1 MKVTQMST
9 YRSLSYQIEKSNQQ
23 RYELY
28 EQATTGKRVNRSSDD
43 PAAVGPILST
53 TEEIQKLDRYMETT
67 DATQNDLDIVDG
79 HLDQVSSLLIRAK
92 EIAISGSN
100 SSNSA
105 EDMQT
110 LAKEVVQLKKQLLD
124 IANAKVDGNYLFSG
138 YADKTT
144 PFSGDPV
151 VYNGTNDHKQVE
163 VSAGQT
169 VQTNLT
175 GSELFKNPTDIFA
188 TIDQLEGALNSGDHT
203 SVSNQLDSIE
213 SSAEQI
219 RGARSQMGNINSH
232 LDDVKSLTEEIK
244 LQMQSRLSNYEDADI
259 VNTLTEI
266 SQAEQ
271 SLEAALKISAQV
283 SKLSLLNFM

>member
-110 LAKEVVQLKKQLLD
+110 LAKEVGQLKKQLLD
-124 IANAKVDGNYLFSG
+124 IANAKVEGNYLFQDTPTKQHHLVVTLSFIT
-138 YADKTT
+138 ARTT
-144 PFSGDPV
+144 TSRSKSAPVRPFR
-151 VYNGTNDHKQVE
+151 
-163 VSAGQT
+163 
-169 VQTNLT
+169 
-175 GSELFKNPTDIFA
+175 
-188 TIDQLEGALNSGDHT
+188 
-203 SVSNQLDSIE
+203 
-213 SSAEQI
+213 QI
-219 RGARSQMGNINSH
+219 
-232 LDDVKSLTEEIK
+232 
-244 LQMQSRLSNYEDADI
+244 
-259 VNTLTEI
+259 
-266 SQAEQ
+266 
-271 SLEAALKISAQV
+271 
-283 SKLSLLNFM
+283 